1 MAGYLF
7 VHFIGEQKDGEQV
20 YFSISKDG
28 LNWNDLNDGKPVLFS
43 HIGENGV
50 RDPFMV
56 RDEVNKKFYL
66 IATDLRIEAGK
77 GWTAAQFEGSRGL
90 IVWESEDLVNWSEE
104 RAVTVGVEG
113 AGCVWAPES
122 VYDKE
127 KEAFFVFWASMVKL
141 EGDEAA
147 KQRIYA
153 AYTKDFKEFTEPFVY
168 FEAENH
174 VIDSTIVE
182 ENGWYYRFTKD
193 ETTKTIR
200 LDRSRELAGKA
211 YERIPSE
218 VLDNFFGLEGPE
230 CYQLPNGKW
239 CMIADQFAAHKGYLP
254 FICNDLASGV
264 FEVAEPSD
272 YCLGQTLKRHGGVIK
287 LTDEEYERLCSGIKG

>member
-20 YFSISKDG
+20 YFSISRDG
-28 LNWNDLNDGKPVLFS
+28 LNWKDINDGKPVLMS
-43 HIGENGV
+43 GIGEKGV
-50 RDPFMV
+50 RDPFIV
-56 RDEVNKKFYL
+56 RDEVHNRFYL

-77 GWTAAQFEGSRGL
+77 GWDAAQRMGSRDL
-90 IVWESEDLVNWSEE
+90 IVWESEDLVNWSKE

-127 KEAFFVFWASMVKL
+127 KEAFFVFWASRVKL
-141 EGDEAA
+141 EGDEDS

-168 FEAENH
+168 FETANH
-174 VIDSTIVE
+174 VIDTTIVC

-200 LDRSRELAGKA
+200 MDRSKNLAGKD
-211 YERIPSE
+211 YEKLDSE
-218 VLDNFFGLEGPE
+218 VLDKLLGVEGPE
-230 CYQLPNGKW
+230 CYQLPDGRW
-239 CMIADQFAAHKGYLP
+239 CLIVDQFAARKGYLP
-254 FICNDLASGV
+254 LICSDLASGV
-264 FEVAEPSD
+264 FEVAKPDS
-272 YCLGQTLKRHGGVIK
+272 YSLGKTLKRHGGVIK
-287 LTDEEYERLCSGIKG
+287 LTDDEYERLNKKEQF

>member
-20 YFSISKDG
+20 YFSVSKDG
-28 LNWNDLNDGKPVLFS
+28 LNWNDLNDGKPVLVS
-43 HIGENGV
+43 KIGEKGV
-50 RDPFMV
+50 RDPFIV
-56 RDEVNKKFYL
+56 RDEVNNKFYL

-77 GWTAAQFEGSRGL
+77 GWEAASGAGSRNL
-90 IVWESEDLVNWSEE
+90 IVWESFDLVNWSEE
-104 RAVTVGVEG
+104 RAVTVGVEN

-127 KEAFFVFWASMVKL
+127 KEAFFVFWASRIKL
-141 EGDEAA
+141 EKDESS

-153 AYTKDFKEFTEPFVY
+153 AYTRDFKEFSEPFVY

-174 VIDSTIVE
+174 VIDSTIVWE
-182 ENGWYYRFTKD
+182 DGWYYRFTKD

-200 LDRSRELAGKA
+200 LDRSKNLAGKD
-211 YERIPSE
+211 YEKVSSP

-230 CYQLPNGKW
+230 CYKLPDGRW
-239 CMIADQFAAHKGYLP
+239 CLIADQFAAKKGYLP
-254 FICNDLASGV
+254 FISSNLAGGE
-264 FEVAEPSD
+264 FEVAEPES
-272 YCLGQTLKRHGGVIK
+272 YNLGKTLKRHGGVIK
-287 LTDEEYERLCSGIKG
+287 LTDEEYERLWNMR